1 MEQIANKKAYE
12 LTKIGETIQIILI
25 ILGALLVP
33 AVVPQLLQAVFG
45 KTSAIASNS
54 QIVVGSIVNTALIMA
69 GINMKGLKKILLIA
83 TLPSLSA
90 IGSGYIFG
98 SLTKVTIFMVPGIWL
113 GNFSLIMLM
122 KYLYVNKKI
131 NYAVSA
137 IISIAVKVTIIF
149 GVLNM
154 WMAFS
159 VLPSAG
165 TIANTL
171 RNTMGLTQ
179 AITATIGAGIS
190 ILIIK
195 LLEKNH
201 KKILTNK

>member
-1 MEQIANKKAYE
+1 MEQVVNKKAYE
-12 LTKIGETIQIILI
+12 LSKTGEIIQTILI

-33 AVVPQLLQAVFG
+33 AIVPQLLQVIFG
-45 KTSAIASNS
+45 KTSWIASNS
-54 QIVVGSIVNTALIMA
+54 QIVVGSIVNTALIMT
-69 GINMKGLKKILLIA
+69 GINMKGWRKILLVA

-113 GNFSLIMLM
+113 GNFALIMLM
-122 KYLYVNKKI
+122 KYLYVNKNI

-137 IISIAVKVTIIF
+137 IISIAVKVAIIF
-149 GVLNM
+149 GVLNI

-159 VLPSAG
+159 VLPSEG
-165 TIANTL
+165 VVANTL

-179 AITATIGAGIS
+179 AITATIGAIIS

-195 LLEKNH
+195 IGFR
-201 KKILTNK
+201 KKS

>member
-1 MEQIANKKAYE
+1 MEQVVNKKAYE
-12 LTKIGETIQIILI
+12 LSKTGEIIQTILI

-33 AVVPQLLQAVFG
+33 AIVPQLLQIIFG
-45 KTSAIASNS
+45 KTSWIASNS
-54 QIVVGSIVNTALIMA
+54 QIVVGSIVNTALIMT
-69 GINMKGLKKILLIA
+69 GINMKGWRKILLVA

-113 GNFSLIMLM
+113 GNFALIMLM
-122 KYLYVNKKI
+122 KYLYVNKNI

-137 IISIAVKVTIIF
+137 IISIAVKVAIIF
-149 GVLNM
+149 GVLNI

-159 VLPSAG
+159 VLPSEG
-165 TIANTL
+165 VVANTL

-179 AITATIGAGIS
+179 AITATIGAIIS

-195 LLEKNH
+195 IGFR
-201 KKILTNK
+201 KKS

>member
-1 MEQIANKKAYE
+1 MEQVVNKRAYE
-12 LTKIGETIQIILI
+12 LSKAGEIIQTILI

-33 AVVPQLLQAVFG
+33 AVVPQLLQFIFG
-45 KTSAIASNS
+45 KTSWIASHS
-54 QIVVGSIVNTALIMA
+54 QIIVGSIVNTALIMT
-69 GINMKGLKKILLIA
+69 GINMKGWRKILLVA

-98 SLTKVTIFMVPGIWL
+98 SLTKVTIFMLPGIWL
-113 GNFSLIMLM
+113 GNFALIMLM
-122 KYLYVNKKI
+122 KYLYVNKNI

-137 IISIAVKVTIIF
+137 IISIVVKVAIIF
-149 GVLNM
+149 GVLNI

-159 VLPSAG
+159 VLPNQGAV
-165 TIANTL
+165 ANTL

-179 AITATIGAGIS
+179 AITAIIGSIIS

-195 LLEKNH
+195 IGFT
-201 KKILTNK
+201 KKSKITEA